1 MLSISPLAPKD
12 SPALPPIRGVKLA
25 TAPAGIKYVGRDEI
39 VLLVC
44 DKAASVA
51 GVFTRSQTSAAPV
64 QWCRRAMSESAQ
76 MRALVVNAG
85 NANAFTGERGV
96 ADVRSIVESVAKQ
109 LGCATHEVLICS
121 TGVIGEFLP
130 TEKILNALPPMISTM
145 EDAGWDKAARAIMT
159 TDTFPKAVSRHT
171 EIAGVPVTIN
181 GIAKGSGMI
190 APNMATMLGFIATDA
205 ALPAH
210 VLQPLLTR
218 YTQKT
223 FNAITVDSDTSTNDT
238 LLLIATGAAENPA
251 IDNAGDAR
259 LDAFKAALREVMQE
273 LALLIVRD
281 GEGATKLVTIH
292 VTGAEDDESARVL
305 GLSIAN
311 SPLVKTA
318 IAASDPNWGRI
329 IAALGKAER
338 WIHPD
343 NITLTIGEER
353 VAQGGA
359 MAATYNEANAKAHMQ
374 GSEITMRV
382 DVGMGE
388 GEATVWTCDFTENYI
403 KINANYRT

>member
-1 MLSISPLAPKD
+1 
-12 SPALPPIRGVKLA
+12 
-25 TAPAGIKYVGRDEI
+25 
-39 VLLVC
+39 
-44 DKAASVA
+44 
-51 GVFTRSQTSAAPV
+51 
-64 QWCRRAMSESAQ
+64 

-96 ADVRSIVESVAKQ
+96 ADVRAVVEAVAQ
-109 LGCATHEVLICS
+109 RVGCAPHEVLMCS

-130 TEKILNALPPMISTM
+130 TEKILSALPAMIQQLTPARWN
-145 EDAGWDKAARAIMT
+145 EAAAAIMT
-159 TDTFPKAVSRHT
+159 TDTFPKAVSRTT

-190 APNMATMLGFIATDA
+190 APNMATLLGFIATDA

-218 YTQKT
+218 LTQKT

-238 LLLIATGAAENPA
+238 LLLMATGAAEHPI
-251 IDNAGDAR
+251 IDSAGDER
-259 LDAFKAALREVMQE
+259 LEPFKAALRAVMQE
-273 LALLIVRD
+273 LALMIVRD

-318 IAASDPNWGRI
+318 IAAGDPNWGRI

-338 WIHPD
+338 WIHSD
-343 NITLTIGEER
+343 NITLSIGEEM
-353 VAQGGA
+353 VAKGGA
-359 MAATYNEANAKAHMQ
+359 VLPTYSEANAKAHMA
-374 GSEITMRV
+374 GAEITVRV
-382 DVGMGE
+382 DVGMGD
-388 GEATVWTCDFTENYI
+388 GVATVWTCDFTENYI